1 MKILK
6 PLLFAVAMALL
17 PLSLS
22 AADETVVLQL
32 SNGQK
37 VEFAFTD
44 NPVIVTGPEQL
55 VMRSAKGDVSYNYD
69 AVQSITWS
77 KTVSP
82 TGISTVKADGATTV
96 AFRMT
101 DNGIE
106 VTGLAKGETV
116 SVYTVS
122 GMQVAAVKSNGG
134 TANVALPGGKGIYV
148 IHTTSG
154 ISYKFIRK

>member
-1 MKILK
+1 MT
-6 PLLFAVAMALL
+6 LL

-32 SNGQK
+32 ANGQK

-44 NPVIVTGPEQL
+44 NPVIVTGPGQL
-55 VMRSAKGDVSYNYD
+55 VMRSAKGEVSYDYD

-82 TGISTVKADGATTV
+82 TGISAPKAGPAAAA
-96 AFRMT
+96 AFRVT
-101 DNGIE
+101 DSGIE

-116 SVYTVS
+116 AVYTAGGV
-122 GMQVAAVKSNGG
+122 QVAAAKSNGG
-134 TANVALPGGKGIYV
+134 TATVTLPGGKGVYIV
-148 IHTTSG
+148 HTTSG